1 MNTAKQIFPKNQ
13 LSRPSRLL
21 SGALAIL
28 LALLLVLPATQVK
41 AGDPAQ
47 GTQHFRQL
55 GGVTSNEI
63 PDDVELKW
71 ETELGKGP
79 IDSSP
84 VIQDGK
90 LVVRTA
96 GIYDWGNG
104 QFQEKPTLFCFDI
117 SSGKKQWSTELEQG
131 SGWELSTPL
140 ILDEK
145 LFVPTTA
152 GFVLAYQL
160 DDGSKLWE
168 VELENSSQHLGVTS
182 SPVPC
187 SGSASPRLVV
197 ADGTGIV
204 YCLNAGDGSTA
215 WETQLDGDIYFT
227 TPVVAD
233 DRIYIGTDNGTLFS
247 LDAGDGREVWNLS
260 LEGKIRTTPFLD
272 GNELYLA
279 TITYADL
286 FTPEDGFIYKIQLK
300 ANGGEV
306 LWSKLKEPS
315 SSSVVCS
322 DEALFYASDDFV
334 LAISRTDPDETLWK
348 ARIDEQVQSS
358 LIYSPGSGR
367 LLVSTNSESG
377 KLLAIDDEMGGKV
390 WTEAISPD
398 APLFATPLVYGDYIV
413 VCSDRGGVHVF
424 VELELDVNVAAPPL
438 PTVLTLI
445 AVITLLTMRKRRR
458 KASYL

>member
-1 MNTAKQIFPKNQ
+1 MNTVNQRICRQQ
-13 LSRPSRLL
+13 LSRPGRLL
-21 SGALAIL
+21 SGAFVIL
-28 LALLLVLPATQVK
+28 LALMLTLPAAQVQ
-41 AGDPAQ
+41 ASDSPE
-47 GTQHFRQL
+47 GTGHFRQR
-55 GGVTSNEI
+55 GGVTSQEI
-63 PDDVELKW
+63 PEDVELKW

-84 VIQDGK
+84 VIVVDQ
-90 LVVRTA
+90 LIVRTA
-96 GIYDWGNG
+96 GIYDWGSG
-104 QFQEKPTLFCFDI
+104 SFQEKPTLFCFDI
-117 SSGKKQWSTELEQG
+117 SSGKEKWSTEIEQG

-140 ILDEK
+140 ILDGK
-145 LFVPTTA
+145 VFVPTTA
-152 GFVLAYQL
+152 GFVMAYEL
-160 DDGSKLWE
+160 DDGSRLWE

-187 SGSASPRLVV
+187 PGSASPRLVV

-215 WETQLDGDIYFT
+215 WATQLDGDIYFT
-227 TPVVAD
+227 TPAVAD
-233 DRIYIGTDNGTLFS
+233 DRIYIGTDNGTLFC

-260 LEGKIRTTPFLD
+260 LEGKVRTTPFLD

-279 TITYADL
+279 TITYTDL
-286 FTPEDGFIYKIQLK
+286 FTPEDGFIYKIQINS
-300 ANGGEV
+300 NGGDV
-306 LWSKLKEPS
+306 VWSKKKEPS

-334 LAISRTDPDETLWK
+334 LAISRTDPEDTFWK

-358 LIYSPGSGR
+358 LVYSPGSGR
-367 LLVSTNSESG
+367 LLLSTNSESG

-390 WTEAISPD
+390 WTESISPE

-413 VCSDRGGVHVF
+413 ACSDSGGVHVF
-424 VELELDVNVAAPPL
+424 VELDLDVNVAAPPL
-438 PTVLTLI
+438 PAVLTLM
-445 AVITLLTMRKRRR
+445 AVITLLTIRKRRR